1 MKTYQEGKFKDM
13 ILIYGGAY
21 NGKNE
26 FVKKKYN
33 LEDKELFYCNDS
45 NLDFSYK
52 GIIGLHIFIKGCILS
67 NMDALEIIKQNL
79 DNLQDN
85 IIVCDEIGS
94 GIVPLDRKDRL
105 WREECGRVLQFLSQN
120 SNKVCRIF
128 FGLEEVLKD
137 E

>member
-1 MKTYQEGKFKDM
+1 M

-33 LEDKELFYCNDS
+33 LENKDLFYCNNS

-52 GIIGLHIFIKGCILS
+52 VIMGLHMFIKDCVLKKI
-67 NMDALEIIKQNL
+67 DTLEIIKENL
-79 DNLQDN
+79 DILQDK

-94 GIVPLDRKDRL
+94 GIVPLNREDRL
-105 WREECGRVLQFLSQN
+105 WREECGKVLQFLSQN

>member
-1 MKTYQEGKFKDM
+1 M

-33 LEDKELFYCNDS
+33 LENKDLFYCNNS

-52 GIIGLHIFIKGCILS
+52 VIMGLHMFIKDCVLKKIDTL
-67 NMDALEIIKQNL
+67 DIIKENL
-79 DNLQDN
+79 DILQDK

-94 GIVPLDRKDRL
+94 GIVPLNREDRL
-105 WREECGRVLQFLSQN
+105 WREECGKVLQFLSQN

>member
-1 MKTYQEGKFKDM
+1 M

-21 NGKNE
+21 NGKTE
-26 FVKKKYN
+26 FAKKKYN
-33 LEDKELFYCNDS
+33 LVNEDLFYCNNS

-52 GIIGLHIFIKGCILS
+52 SIIGLHIFIKDCVLKNI
-67 NMDALEIIKQNL
+67 DALEIIKENL
-79 DNLQDN
+79 DILKDR

>member
-1 MKTYQEGKFKDM
+1 M

-21 NGKNE
+21 NGKTE
-26 FVKKKYN
+26 FMRQKYN
-33 LEDKELFYCNDS
+33 LNDSDLFYCKDS

-52 GIIGLHIFIKGCILS
+52 SIVGIHVFIKHCVLKNIS
-67 NMDALEIIKQNL
+67 ALDIIKGNL
-79 DNLQDN
+79 DIIKDK

-94 GIVPLDRKDRL
+94 GIVPLIKEDRL
-105 WREECGRVLQFLSQN
+105 WREECGKVLQFLSQN
-120 SNKVCRIF
+120 SNKVYRIF